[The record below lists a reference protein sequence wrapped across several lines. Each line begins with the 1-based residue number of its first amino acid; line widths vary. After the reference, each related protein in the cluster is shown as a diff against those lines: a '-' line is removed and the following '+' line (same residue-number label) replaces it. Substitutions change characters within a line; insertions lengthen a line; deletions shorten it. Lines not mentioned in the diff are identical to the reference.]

1 MAKEI
6 SYIKTVVFKYEPT
19 FDERESI
26 VRRAIICEQNATN
39 DKSLRWI
46 IVEKDMEKVRIKF
59 FRKEKRK
66 KA

>member
-6 SYIKTVVFKYEPT
+6 SYIKTIVFKYEPT
-19 FDERESI
+19 FEERESI
-26 VRRAIICEQNATN
+26 VRRAIIREQNKHN
-39 DKSLRWI
+39 KLRWI
-46 IVEKDMEKVRIKF
+46 VVEKDMKKARIKF